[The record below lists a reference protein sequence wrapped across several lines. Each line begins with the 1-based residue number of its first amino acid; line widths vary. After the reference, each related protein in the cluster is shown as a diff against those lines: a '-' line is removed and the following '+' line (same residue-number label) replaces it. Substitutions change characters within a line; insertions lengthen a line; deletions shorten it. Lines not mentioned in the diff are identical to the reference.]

1 MKARYLRIME
11 ASLSAYPDPHIRR
24 YLDEVKENGL
34 TEHGFPRLT
43 ANIGILLSHGVR
55 ADLAPLFREMMDL
68 CCAEIP
74 RVKAANDFSVRE
86 IVCCLTELEAA
97 GLFPEDV
104 TRWKSDLT
112 AIVPETCYNCYATKP
127 ESGVRNWALFTAVS
141 EYFRQDMGLCDSRDF
156 IDLQLQVQ
164 LKWLDENGLYCDAGG
179 YPHQPIMYDH
189 VSRGLF
195 ALLLHKG
202 YRGKHYAA
210 IDDCL
215 RRTGMATLAMQ
226 SVTGEM
232 AFGGRSNQFLHN
244 EGWLAA
250 LLEYEANRY
259 KREGDLPLAVRFK
272 SAALRAV
279 EAAEGWLSRTPIR
292 HIKNRYPTETR
303 YGCEGYAYFD
313 KYMITTAS
321 NFYAAAL
328 ICDESIPAD
337 PAENANPTAYLTSD
351 RFHKLFLKAGGYGL
365 EFDLNADPHYDASGL
380 GRVHRQGAPSAICL
394 SMPCPETPNFTVD
407 IPAPVALSLCPAR
420 KTPEGWVFAADPAA
434 KYEVKAYA
442 ADGHTATATL
452 TCTHGEHT
460 AALTYTVSAEGVTV
474 TQNGEGEQSHTL
486 PVLAF
491 DGEIHRAVTAEPSS
505 VTVAYEGHVCR
516 YTTNGRITDT
526 GVTAANRNG
535 HYRVLC
541 ASARGPLTL
550 RIEITKP

>member
-1 MKARYLRIME
+1 MNPRYLSVMS
-11 ASLSAYPDPHIRR
+11 ASLSAYPDSHIRR
-24 YLDEVKENGL
+24 YLDEVKRNGL

-43 ANIGILLSHGVR
+43 ANIGILLSHGIR
-55 ADLAPLFREMMDL
+55 TDLAPLFREMMDL
-68 CCAEIP
+68 CCTEIP

-86 IVCCLTELEAA
+86 IICCLSELEGA
-97 GLFPEDV
+97 GLFTEYTP
-104 TRWKSDLT
+104 RWKSDLT
-112 AIVPETCYNCYATKP
+112 AIVPEACYNCYAKSP

-179 YPHQPIMYDH
+179 YAHQPIMYDH

-232 AFGGRSNQFLHN
+232 AFGGRSNQFIHN

-259 KREGDLPLAVRFK
+259 KREGDLPLAARFK
-272 SAALRAV
+272 AAALRAV
-279 EAAEGWLSRTPIR
+279 EAAEGWLSRAPIR
-292 HIKNRYPTETR
+292 HVKNHYPTETR
-303 YGCEGYAYFD
+303 CGCEDYAYFD
-313 KYMITTAS
+313 KYMITAAS

-328 ICDESIPAD
+328 ISDESIPAAPEGD
-337 PAENANPTAYLTSD
+337 TTPTAYLTSA

-365 EFDLNADPHYDASGL
+365 EFDLGADPHYDGSGL
-380 GRVHRQGAPSAICL
+380 GRVHRAGAPSAICL
-394 SMPCPETPNFTVD
+394 SLPCPEAPNFTVD
-407 IPAPVALSLCPAR
+407 IPKPVALSLCPAER
-420 KTPEGWVFAADPAA
+420 TPEGWHFAADPTA

-442 ADGHTATATL
+442 ADGHTASATL
-452 TCTHGEHT
+452 SCVYGDHT
-460 AALTYTVSAEGVTV
+460 VILTYTVSAEGVNI
-474 TQNGEGEQSHTL
+474 TQSGDGEQCHTL

-491 DGEIHRAVTAEPSS
+491 DGEIHPAVTVESSS
-505 VTVAYEGHVCR
+505 VTVAYKGHICR
-516 YTTNGRITDT
+516 YTVNGDITDT
-526 GVTAANRNG
+526 GITAANRNG
-535 HYRVLC
+535 RYRVLC
-541 ASARGPLTL
+541 VSARDPL
-550 RIEITKP
+550 RIHIDII

>member
-1 MKARYLRIME
+1 MNPRYLSVMS
-11 ASLSAYPDPHIRR
+11 ASLSAYPDSHIRR
-24 YLDEVKENGL
+24 YFDEVKRNGL

-43 ANIGILLSHGVR
+43 ANIGILLSHGIR
-55 ADLAPLFREMMDL
+55 TDLAPLFCEMMNL
-68 CCAEIP
+68 CCEQIP

-86 IVCCLTELEAA
+86 IICCLTELETA
-97 GLFPEDV
+97 GLFPEDIP
-104 TRWKSDLT
+104 RWKSDLT
-112 AIVPETCYNCYATKP
+112 TIVPETCYNCYATKP

-179 YPHQPIMYDH
+179 YAHQPIMYDH

-232 AFGGRSNQFLHN
+232 AFGGRSNQFIHN

-259 KREGDLPLAVRFK
+259 KREGDLPLAARFK
-272 SAALRAV
+272 AAALRAV
-279 EAAEGWLSRTPIR
+279 EAAEGWLSRAPIR
-292 HIKNRYPTETR
+292 HVKNRYSTETR
-303 YGCEGYAYFD
+303 CGCEDYAYFD
-313 KYMITTAS
+313 KYMITAAS

-328 ICDESIPAD
+328 ISDESIPAAPEGD
-337 PAENANPTAYLTSD
+337 TAPTAYLTSD

-365 EFDLNADPHYDASGL
+365 EFDLHADPHYDGSGL
-380 GRVHRQGAPSAICL
+380 GRVHRAGAPSAICL
-394 SMPCPETPNFTVD
+394 SQPCPEAPVFTVD
-407 IPAPVALSLCPAR
+407 IPKPVALSLCPAE
-420 KTPEGWVFAADPAA
+420 KTPEGWRFAADPAA
-434 KYEVKAYA
+434 AYEVKAYA
-442 ADGHTATATL
+442 ADEYTASATL
-452 TCTHGEHT
+452 SCTYGGRT
-460 AALTYTVSAEGVTV
+460 ALLTYTVSAEGVTI
-474 TQNGEGEQSHTL
+474 TQSGDGEQHHTL

-491 DGEIHRAVTAEPSS
+491 DGEIHPAVTVESPT
-505 VTVAYEGHVCR
+505 VTVAYEGHTCR
-516 YTTNGRITDT
+516 YTVNGGITDT
-526 GVTAANRNG
+526 GITAANRNG
-535 HYRVLC
+535 RYRALC
-541 ASARGPLTL
+541 ASACGQLSIH
-550 RIEITKP
+550 IEII

>member
-1 MKARYLRIME
+1 MNDRYLRIME
-11 ASLSAYPDPHIRR
+11 SSLSAYPDSHIRR
-24 YLDEVKENGL
+24 YLDEVRSNGL

-55 ADLAPLFREMMDL
+55 ADLVPLFREMMDL
-68 CCAEIP
+68 CCEQIP
-74 RVKAANDFSVRE
+74 KVKAANDFSVRE

-97 GLFPEDV
+97 GLFPEDIL
-104 TRWKSDLT
+104 RWRSNLT
-112 AIVPETCYNCYATKP
+112 TIVPEACYNCYATKP

-179 YPHQPIMYDH
+179 YAHQPIMYDH

-259 KREGDLPLAVRFK
+259 KREGDLPLAARFK

-279 EAAEGWLSRTPIR
+279 EAAEEWLSKTPIR

-328 ICDESIPAD
+328 ICDESIPAA
-337 PAENANPTAYLTSD
+337 PAEDTNPTAYLTSD

-394 SMPCPETPNFTVD
+394 SQPCAEAPNFTVD
-407 IPAPVALSLCPAR
+407 IPTPAALSLCPAR

-460 AALTYTVSAEGVTV
+460 ATLTYTVSADGVTI
-474 TQNGEGEQSHTL
+474 TQSGEGEQSHTL

-491 DGEIHRAVTAEPSS
+491 DGEIHPAVTVEPSS
-505 VTVAYEGHVCR
+505 VTVAYEGRTCR
-516 YTTNGRITDT
+516 YTTNGGITDT

-535 HYRVLC
+535 HYKVFC
-541 ASARGPLTL
+541 ASAFGSL
-550 RIEITKP
+550 RVHIEII

>member
-1 MKARYLRIME
+1 MKPRYLSIMS
-11 ASLSAYPDPHIRR
+11 ASLSAYPDSHIRR
-24 YLDEVKENGL
+24 YFDEVKRNGL

-55 ADLAPLFREMMDL
+55 TDLAPLFCEMMDF
-68 CCAEIP
+68 CCEQIP

-86 IVCCLTELEAA
+86 IICCLSELEPA
-97 GLFPEDV
+97 GLFSEDLV
-104 TRWKSDLT
+104 RWKHELS
-112 AIVPETCYNCYATKP
+112 AIIPENCYNCYAKSP
-127 ESGVRNWALFTAVS
+127 DSGVRNWALFTAVS

-179 YPHQPIMYDH
+179 YAHQPIMYDH

-250 LLEYEANRY
+250 LLEFEANRY
-259 KREGDLPLAVRFK
+259 KREGDLPLAARFK
-272 SAALRAV
+272 AAALRAV
-279 EAAEGWLSRTPIR
+279 EAAEGWLSRVPIR
-292 HIKNRYPTETR
+292 HVKNRYPTETR
-303 YGCEGYAYFD
+303 YGCEDYAYFD

-321 NFYAAAL
+321 NFYAASL
-328 ICDESIPAD
+328 ICDDSIPAD
-337 PAENANPTAYLTSD
+337 PAEDTNPTAYLTSD

-394 SMPCPETPNFTVD
+394 SQPCAETPNFTVD
-407 IPAPVALSLCPAR
+407 IPTPAALSLCPAC
-420 KTPEGWVFAADPAA
+420 KTPEGWVFAAAPAA
-434 KYEVKAYA
+434 KYEVKEYA

-452 TCTHGEHT
+452 TCTYGEHT
-460 AALTYTVSAEGVTV
+460 ATLTYTVSANGIII
-474 TQNGEGEQSHTL
+474 TQNGEGEQSHAL
-486 PVLAF
+486 PVLTF
-491 DGEIHRAVTAEPSS
+491 DGEKHPVVTAEPSS
-505 VTVAYEGHVCR
+505 VTVDYEGRTCR
-516 YTTNGRITDT
+516 YTTNGGITDT

-535 HYRVLC
+535 HYRVFC
-541 ASARGPLTL
+541 ASAFGSL
-550 RIEITKP
+550 RVHIEII